1 MQLTPEMIREQ
12 RFRGRLSGFDK
23 EEVTS
28 FLVGIA
34 EDMEEL
40 IEENNLLKSELDSMK
55 EKQKDLE
62 DLFLS
67 AKQFS
72 DEKKRLAE
80 QEAHLKIA
88 EAQRKATAMQAEAR
102 QKIEGADQK
111 AREIE
116 EQARERAREI
126 LNEAQQMKSALE
138 KELAEL
144 KAKRTN
150 LFTELRSVL
159 DSYQSWIRE
168 MGNVDPSGR

>member
-40 IEENNLLKSELDSMK
+40 LEENNLIKSELDSMK

-72 DEKKRLAE
+72 DEKKKLAE
-80 QEAHLKIA
+80 QEAHLKIS
-88 EAQRKATAMQAEAR
+88 EAQRKVSAMQAEAQ
-102 QKIEGADQK
+102 QKIEGADRK

-116 EQARERAREI
+116 EQAHERAREI

-138 KELAEL
+138 KELTEL

-159 DSYQSWIRE
+159 DSYQNWIRE
-168 MGNVDPSGR
+168 MGNVDPSGK

>member
-40 IEENNLLKSELDSMK
+40 LEENNLLKSELDSMK

-80 QEAHLKIA
+80 QEAQMKIA
-88 EAQRKATAMQAEAR
+88 EAQ
-102 QKIEGADQK
+102 
-111 AREIE
+111 
-116 EQARERAREI
+116 ERAREI
-126 LNEAQQMKSALE
+126 LSEAQQMKSALE
-138 KELAEL
+138 KELTEL

-159 DSYQSWIRE
+159 DSYQNWIRE

>member
-1 MQLTPEMIREQ
+1 MIREQ
-12 RFRGRLSGFDK
+12 RFRVRFSGFDK
-23 EEVTS
+23 EEVVS

-40 IEENNLLKSELDSMK
+40 MEENSLLRSELDALK
-55 EKQKDLE
+55 ERQKDLE

-72 DEKKRLAE
+72 DEKKKLAE
-80 QEAHLKIA
+80 QEAQLKTSEAQKKASAMLA
-88 EAQRKATAMQAEAR
+88 EAH

-116 EQARERAREI
+116 EQAQVKVREI
-126 LNEAQQMKSALE
+126 LKEAQQMKAALE

-150 LFTELRSVL
+150 LFTELKSVL
-159 DSYQSWIRE
+159 DSYQNWIRE
-168 MGNVDPSGR
+168 MGNVDPSRR

>member
-12 RFRGRLSGFDK
+12 RFRARFSGFDK
-23 EEVTS
+23 EEVIG
-28 FLVGIA
+28 FLVSVA

-40 IEENNLLKSELDSMK
+40 MEENNLLRSELSSVK
-55 EKQKDLE
+55 EKQKDIE

-72 DEKKRLAE
+72 DEKKKLAE
-80 QEAHLKIA
+80 QEAQLKIA
-88 EAQRKATAMQAEAR
+88 EAQRRASAILAEAQ
-102 QKIEGADQK
+102 QKITSADQK

-116 EQARERAREI
+116 DQAQAKAREI
-126 LNEAQQMKSALE
+126 LKETQQMKAALE

-150 LFTELRSVL
+150 LFTELKSVL
-159 DSYQSWIRE
+159 DSYQGWIRE
-168 MGNVDPSGR
+168 MGNVDPAGR

>member
-12 RFRGRLSGFDK
+12 RFRTRFSGFDK
-23 EEVTS
+23 EEVAG

-34 EDMEEL
+34 KDMDEL
-40 IEENNLLKSELDSMK
+40 LEENNLLRSELGSLK

-62 DLFLS
+62 DIFLS

-80 QEAHLKIA
+80 QEAQLKTA
-88 EAQRKATAMQAEAR
+88 EAQRKASAILSEANE
-102 QKIEGADQK
+102 KIEAADHR

-116 EQARERAREI
+116 EQAHAKAREI
-126 LNEAQQMKSALE
+126 LKEAQQIKASLE

-144 KAKRTN
+144 KAKRAN
-150 LFTELRSVL
+150 LFTELKSVL
-159 DSYQSWIRE
+159 DSYQNWIRE
-168 MGNVDPSGR
+168 MGNVDPAGR